1 VWQVPVAVAVAP
13 KEAET
18 RTPMASKRQT
28 VPHDVVVQILTAI
41 HGSDGTKEALV
52 AGLSD
57 KYAAVS
63 KTWLRGIL
71 ATAVVKEK
79 RDGGGAGEPARSR
92 WYVRD
97 EVLKE
102 HGIPVSPRPAPA
114 PAPASGPAPSPAQP
128 TLQAFFQGAASAAKK
143 PKRMDNGRA
152 SPSSAPPPYGSAYP
166 TPRSHDIAYHAC

>member
-1 VWQVPVAVAVAP
+1 LRVLQVPVAVAP

-52 AGLSD
+52 AGLND

-79 RDGGGAGEPARSR
+79 RDGSGAGEPARSR

-114 PAPASGPAPSPAQP
+114 PAPGPSPAQP
-128 TLQAFFQGAASAAKK
+128 TLQAFFQGGASAAKK

-152 SPSSAPPPYGSAYP
+152 SPSSAPPTYGSSPPHPAQP
-166 TPRSHDIAYHAC
+166 C